1 MEENKETGM
10 VVKGINEMGSNNTNY
25 KPEIFTSIEDPK
37 VLFNLENNVDY
48 LLNDIVGGVIKVTD
62 CLIKCFDKPL
72 KEPKRKTIVDKET
85 GEIIETDEVIT
96 TEKVI
101 ITILIDN
108 EGKSYLTKSKNF
120 FFAWNKLT
128 KFYNVETIKQ
138 GVDIR
143 IKKVKSKTGN
153 YTLTF
158 EIV

>member
-1 MEENKETGM
+1 MDENKETAM
-10 VVKGINEMGSNNTNY
+10 TVKGIDELGQNQNNFR
-25 KPEIFTSIEDPK
+25 PEIFTTIEDPK
-37 VLFNLENNVDY
+37 ILFNLENNVDF
-48 LLNDIVGGVIKVTD
+48 LLNDIVGSVIKVTD
-62 CLIKCFDKPL
+62 CLVKIFDKPL
-72 KEPKRKTIVDKET
+72 KEPKKKTIVDKET

-96 TEKVI
+96 SERII

-128 KFYNVETIKQ
+128 KFYNIETIKQ
-138 GVDIR
+138 GVDIK

-158 EIV
+158 EVV